1 LEDSLQLILAS
12 RYLIDKLKGTNMSE
26 VKLGKGYNPK
36 SLENL
41 KRITPETARANQLKS
56 VVAKQAN
63 IAAREQFKL
72 NAKNF
77 IQVMDELPKLSPLDV
92 MRMAIHKAIAEDNY
106 EDAARYAALLAE
118 YEAPKLARIEQ
129 TNTNRTVDLTDEE
142 LQDIINKEGL

>member
-1 LEDSLQLILAS
+1 
-12 RYLIDKLKGTNMSE
+12 MSE
-26 VKLGKGYNPK
+26 VKLGKGFNPK

-106 EDAARYAALLAE
+106 EDAARYASLLAE
-118 YEAPKLARIEQ
+118 YENPKLARIEQ
-129 TNTNRTVDLTDEE
+129 TNTNRTADLSDEE
-142 LQDIINKEGL
+142 LQEIITREGL

>member
-1 LEDSLQLILAS
+1 
-12 RYLIDKLKGTNMSE
+12 MSE

-106 EDAARYAALLAE
+106 EDAARYASLLAE
-118 YEAPKLARIEQ
+118 YENPKLARIEQ
-129 TNTNRTVDLTDEE
+129 TNVNKTADLTDEE
-142 LQDIINKEGL
+142 LQEIIRKEGL

>member
-1 LEDSLQLILAS
+1 
-12 RYLIDKLKGTNMSE
+12 MSE

-106 EDAARYAALLAE
+106 EDAARYASLLAE
-118 YEAPKLARIEQ
+118 YENPKLARIEQ
-129 TNTNRTVDLTDEE
+129 TNVNKTADLTDEE
-142 LQDIINKEGL
+142 LQEIIAKEGL

>member
-1 LEDSLQLILAS
+1 
-12 RYLIDKLKGTNMSE
+12 MSE

-63 IAAREQFKL
+63 IAAREHFNL

-77 IQVMDELPKLSPLDV
+77 IHVMDELPKLSPLDV

>member
-1 LEDSLQLILAS
+1 
-12 RYLIDKLKGTNMSE
+12 MSE
-26 VKLGKGYNPK
+26 VKLGKGFNPK

-56 VVAKQAN
+56 AEARQAN

-92 MRMAIHKAIAEDNY
+92 MRMAIHHAIADNNY

-118 YEAPKLARIEQ
+118 YESPKLARIEQ
-129 TNTNRTVDLTDEE
+129 TNTNRTADLTDEE

>member
-1 LEDSLQLILAS
+1 
-12 RYLIDKLKGTNMSE
+12 MSE

>member
-1 LEDSLQLILAS
+1 
-12 RYLIDKLKGTNMSE
+12 MSE
-26 VKLGKGYNPK
+26 VKLGKGFNPK

-106 EDAARYAALLAE
+106 EDAARYASLLAE
-118 YEAPKLARIEQ
+118 YENPKLARIEQ
-129 TNTNRTVDLTDEE
+129 TNVNKTADLTDEE
-142 LQDIINKEGL
+142 LQEIIRKEGL

>member
-1 LEDSLQLILAS
+1 MKEH
-12 RYLIDKLKGTNMSE
+12 KMSE
-26 VKLGKGYNPK
+26 VKLGKGFNPK
-36 SLENL
+36 SLDNL

-106 EDAARYAALLAE
+106 EDAARYASLLAE
-118 YEAPKLARIEQ
+118 YENPKLARIEQ
-129 TNTNRTVDLTDEE
+129 TNVNKTADLTDEE
-142 LQDIINKEGL
+142 LQEIIRKEGL

>member
-1 LEDSLQLILAS
+1 
-12 RYLIDKLKGTNMSE
+12 MSE
-26 VKLGKGYNPK
+26 VKLGKGFNPK

-106 EDAARYAALLAE
+106 EDAARYASLLAE
-118 YEAPKLARIEQ
+118 YENPKLARIEQ
-129 TNTNRTVDLTDEE
+129 TNTNRTADLSDEE
-142 LQDIINKEGL
+142 LQEIIRKEGL

>member
-1 LEDSLQLILAS
+1 
-12 RYLIDKLKGTNMSE
+12 MSE
-26 VKLGKGYNPK
+26 VKLGKGFNPK

-56 VVAKQAN
+56 VAAKQAN

-77 IQVMDELPKLSPLDV
+77 IQVMDELPKLSPLDI
-92 MRMAIHKAIAEDNY
+92 MRMAIHTAMAENNW
-106 EDAARYAALLAE
+106 EDAARYASLLAE
-118 YEAPKLARIEQ
+118 YENPKLARIEQ

-142 LQDIINKEGL
+142 LQKIIQQEGL

>member
-1 LEDSLQLILAS
+1 
-12 RYLIDKLKGTNMSE
+12 MSE
-26 VKLGKGYNPK
+26 VKLGKGFNPK

-106 EDAARYAALLAE
+106 EDAARYASLLAE
-118 YEAPKLARIEQ
+118 YENPKLARIEQ
-129 TNTNRTVDLTDEE
+129 TNVNKTADLTDEE
-142 LQDIINKEGL
+142 LQEIIKREGL

>member
-1 LEDSLQLILAS
+1 
-12 RYLIDKLKGTNMSE
+12 MSE
-26 VKLGKGYNPK
+26 VKLGKGFNPK
-36 SLENL
+36 SLDNL

-106 EDAARYAALLAE
+106 EDAARYASLLAE
-118 YEAPKLARIEQ
+118 YENPKLARIEQ
-129 TNTNRTVDLTDEE
+129 TNTNRTADLSDEE
-142 LQDIINKEGL
+142 LQEIIRKEGL

>member
-1 LEDSLQLILAS
+1 
-12 RYLIDKLKGTNMSE
+12 MSE
-26 VKLGKGYNPK
+26 VKLGKGFNPK
-36 SLENL
+36 SLDNL

-106 EDAARYAALLAE
+106 EDAARYASLLAE
-118 YEAPKLARIEQ
+118 YENPKLARIEQ
-129 TNTNRTVDLTDEE
+129 TNTNRTADLTDEE
-142 LQDIINKEGL
+142 LQAIITREGL

>member
-1 LEDSLQLILAS
+1 
-12 RYLIDKLKGTNMSE
+12 MSE
-26 VKLGKGYNPK
+26 VKLGKGFNPK
-36 SLENL
+36 SLDNL

-106 EDAARYAALLAE
+106 EDAARYASLLAE
-118 YEAPKLARIEQ
+118 YENPKLARIEQ
-129 TNTNRTVDLTDEE
+129 TNVNKTADLTDEE
-142 LQDIINKEGL
+142 LQEIIRKEGL

>member
-1 LEDSLQLILAS
+1 
-12 RYLIDKLKGTNMSE
+12 MSE
-26 VKLGKGYNPK
+26 VKLGKGFNPK
-36 SLENL
+36 SLDNL

-106 EDAARYAALLAE
+106 EDAARYASLLAE
-118 YEAPKLARIEQ
+118 YENPKLARIEQ
-129 TNTNRTVDLTDEE
+129 TNVNKTADLTDEE
-142 LQDIINKEGL
+142 LQAIITREGL

>member
-1 LEDSLQLILAS
+1 
-12 RYLIDKLKGTNMSE
+12 MSE

-106 EDAARYAALLAE
+106 EDAARYASLLAE
-118 YEAPKLARIEQ
+118 YENPKLARIEQ
-129 TNTNRTVDLTDEE
+129 TNVNKTADLTDEE
-142 LQDIINKEGL
+142 LQEIIKREGL

>member
-1 LEDSLQLILAS
+1 
-12 RYLIDKLKGTNMSE
+12 MSE
-26 VKLGKGYNPK
+26 VKLGKGFNPK

-106 EDAARYAALLAE
+106 EDAARYASLLAE
-118 YEAPKLARIEQ
+118 YENPKLARIEQ
-129 TNTNRTVDLTDEE
+129 TNTNRTADLTDEE
-142 LQDIINKEGL
+142 LQAIIAKEGL

>member
-1 LEDSLQLILAS
+1 
-12 RYLIDKLKGTNMSE
+12 MSE
-26 VKLGKGYNPK
+26 VKLGKGFNPK
-36 SLENL
+36 SLDNL

-106 EDAARYAALLAE
+106 EDAARYASLLAE
-118 YEAPKLARIEQ
+118 YENPKLARIEQ

-142 LQDIINKEGL
+142 LQEIIDKEGL